1 MASAEKSGFKPLM
14 PLQTNRY
21 TQTDRDTQAGTY
33 TYIGTQAD
41 THRHRQT
48 DTHTQIHI
56 LTETHTHI
64 SERHTDIQMSQA
76 LVWPHGL
83 LEDVFW

>member
-21 TQTDRDTQAGTY
+21 TQTDRDTEADTY

-41 THRHRQT
+41 TY
-48 DTHTQIHI
+48 
-56 LTETHTHI
+56 
-64 SERHTDIQMSQA
+64 
-76 LVWPHGL
+76 
-83 LEDVFW
+83 